1 MAAYDIAE
9 AFAVIE
15 DYLIDSLRRNLM
27 RHIGEERREGINW
40 SQWQA
45 EMLYGLTEFKRVNTK
60 MFDRV
65 YPAISEKIDAA
76 IWEAYDTGE
85 AAQEQAI
92 LSAIRLGFKPNRPKD
107 TATAEFFRLNRRKMN
122 ALITETKRS
131 MQKAQ
136 YAALRMTEDQYRSI
150 IFGAQVF
157 YNAGAGTLWQ
167 AVDMASKKFLASGI
181 NCIEYKNGARVNIA
195 SYAEM
200 ALRTANTRAYLHGE
214 AAKRE
219 QYGIHTV
226 IVNRHNAA
234 CPLCVPFQG
243 RVFIDDV
250 WGGGTEAEAK
260 AQGYPLLSDAIAG
273 GLYHPNC
280 KDSHT
285 TFFVGINR
293 ARFPTERMKAE
304 QIRRYRL
311 QQEQRYNERNIRK
324 YKRLYRGTVDEK
336 QRVKYARKLHEW
348 QDRTRQLID
357 ANPKILRRSP
367 PREQLRDIPEELG
380 ITPPRQPPGIEI
392 QARQPPPKKPDHQI
406 QIVID
411 TTATDT
417 PPKARALPD
426 MAAAE
431 RQRDIEKIRVK
442 TRLVTQKAKEMAQE
456 AQAARQ
462 RAEAAQAKAQAATQK
477 AQVTREQVK
486 AIRTRTQLRDK
497 RISAQMLDA
506 KLAIA
511 EAKKLRSIAEIKK
524 TEARAAMRRYST
536 LMRMANGGKLVVSVN
551 TKTVRQI
558 PVTVK
563 PPPRTK
569 KIVATVVRPKIKTRE
584 EMVQTIR
591 AQDWQQQV
599 KPEQRNDIDRLFAG
613 MDEKRLRFWDRY
625 GNLIRGDFNYPDK
638 AYNQGDHIY
647 LNLQDAEKVSQVLHY
662 ENTAVVT
669 FLHESGHLMDYAL
682 EINRHLPQLMEK
694 LQDDFLQ
701 TVDNIL
707 GTNKRFHSGLL
718 KDRKNGV
725 YKSLDEYHL
734 FSPSEIRS
742 IRQTVRGTKEN
753 TKHLRN
759 GISDTIEGL
768 TKAEIITGYGHGEKY
783 WIADER
789 NVLHEAIA
797 HLFEAYMNGG
807 VKYDRFKRFF
817 PESMQYFE
825 DYMNQI
831 VKG

>member
-250 WGGGTEAEAK
+250 WGSGTAAEAK
-260 AQGYPLLSDAIAG
+260 VQGYPLLSDAIAG

-311 QQEQRYNERNIRK
+311 QQEQRYHERNIRK

-348 QDRTRQLID
+348 QDRTRQLVD

-392 QARQPPPKKPDHQI
+392 QARQPPPKKPDHHI

-426 MAAAE
+426 TAAAE
-431 RQRDIEKIRVK
+431 RQRDIEKIRAK

-456 AQAARQ
+456 AQAARL
-462 RAEAAQAKAQAATQK
+462 RAQAAQTRAQAATQK
-477 AQVTREQVK
+477 AHAAREQVK
-486 AIRTRTQLRDK
+486 VIRTGAHLRDK

-506 KLAIA
+506 RLAIA

-524 TEARAAMRRYST
+524 TEARAAMRRCST
-536 LMRMANGGKLVVSVN
+536 LMRMANGGRLVVSVK

-569 KIVATVVRPKIKTRE
+569 KIVATVVQPKIKTRE
-584 EMVQTIR
+584 EMMQTIR
-591 AQDWQQQV
+591 AQDWQRQV
-599 KPEQRNDIDRLFAG
+599 KPEQRDDIDRLFAS

-625 GNLIRGDFNYPDK
+625 GNLIKGNLLYKGRAYHDNKRIFLDLAK
-638 AYNQGDHIY
+638 ADPR
-647 LNLQDAEKVSQVLHY
+647 SQVLGY
-662 ENTAVVT
+662 RYANTRVL
-669 FLHESGHLMDYAL
+669 LHETGHLLD
-682 EINRHLPQLMEK
+682 EVFKIHEHLPELESKMRN
-694 LQDDFLQ
+694 DFLNY
-701 TVDNIL
+701 VDNLL
-707 GTNKRFHSGLL
+707 GTQKRFDAPMLRDEMKGI
-718 KDRKNGV
+718 
-725 YKSLDEYHL
+725 YKSLDHYHL
-734 FSPSEIRS
+734 FTEREKES
-742 IRQTVRGTKEN
+742 IRRHLVGIEKDTR
-753 TKHLRN
+753 HLRN
-759 GISDTIEGL
+759 GVMDLIGGL
-768 TKAEIITGYGHGEKY
+768 TGNEIELSYRHSLDY
-783 WIADER
+783 WDSD
-789 NVLHEAIA
+789 HELLLMEAVA
-797 HLFEAYMNGG
+797 HMFEAYMNGG
-807 VKYDRFKRFF
+807 VKYSEFNKFF
-817 PESMQYFE
+817 PESMRYFE
-825 DYMNQI
+825 EYFEKLM
-831 VKG
+831 